1 MKNME
6 RIFMQKIL
14 DEMTTKELK
23 NIQLQIA
30 RRLEEKE

>member
-14 DEMTTKELK
+14 DEMTNMELK
-23 NIQLQIA
+23 NLQLQIV
-30 RRLEEKE
+30 RRLEEEE